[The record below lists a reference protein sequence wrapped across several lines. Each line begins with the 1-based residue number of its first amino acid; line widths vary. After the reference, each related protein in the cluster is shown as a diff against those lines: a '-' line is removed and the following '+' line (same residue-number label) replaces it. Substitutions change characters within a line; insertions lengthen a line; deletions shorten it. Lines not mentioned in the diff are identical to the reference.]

1 MRFCLPSLSL
11 CPSPLLIVSV
21 LLLQCSDTLKS
32 LHFRLIFKKVLK
44 QPLLLGVDGLG
55 LGVSVLQQRLVLL
68 VLVLVLPVLGVGGGC
83 CAGAG
88 DKDGGEQEEAELGG
102 PHHAVQ
108 CPRVLGAEAG
118 LPPRSSGPC
127 LYTPASPPPEPAIE
141 AEA

>member
-1 MRFCLPSLSL
+1 MRFCFPSLSL

-68 VLVLVLPVLGVGGGC
+68 VLDLPVLSGGGGR

-108 CPRVLGAEAG
+108 
-118 LPPRSSGPC
+118 
-127 LYTPASPPPEPAIE
+127 
-141 AEA
+141 

>member
-1 MRFCLPSLSL
+1 MRFCFPSLSL

-68 VLVLVLPVLGVGGGC
+68 VLVLPVLGVGGGR

-108 CPRVLGAEAG
+108 CPRVLGAEDG

-127 LYTPASPPPEPAIE
+127 LYTPASPPPEPATESE
-141 AEA
+141 A

>member
-1 MRFCLPSLSL
+1 M
-11 CPSPLLIVSV
+11 SV

-68 VLVLVLPVLGVGGGC
+68 VLVLSVLGVGGGR

-108 CPRVLGAEAG
+108 CPRVLGVEAG

>member
-1 MRFCLPSLSL
+1 MRFCFPSLSL

-68 VLVLVLPVLGVGGGC
+68 VLDLPVLGVSGGR

-108 CPRVLGAEAG
+108 CPRVIGVEAG

>member
-1 MRFCLPSLSL
+1 M
-11 CPSPLLIVSV
+11 SV

-44 QPLLLGVDGLG
+44 QPFLLGVDGLG

-68 VLVLVLPVLGVGGGC
+68 VLVLPVLGVGGGR

-108 CPRVLGAEAG
+108 CPRVIGVEDG

>member
-1 MRFCLPSLSL
+1 M
-11 CPSPLLIVSV
+11 SV

-55 LGVSVLQQRLVLL
+55 LGVSVLQQRLVLP
-68 VLVLVLPVLGVGGGC
+68 VLVLPVLGVGGGR

-127 LYTPASPPPEPAIE
+127 LYTPASPPPEPGIE

>member
-1 MRFCLPSLSL
+1 MRFCFPSLSL

-55 LGVSVLQQRLVLL
+55 LGVPVLQQRLVLL
-68 VLVLVLPVLGVGGGC
+68 VLVLPVLGVGGGR

-108 CPRVLGAEAG
+108 CARVLGAEAG

>member
-1 MRFCLPSLSL
+1 M
-11 CPSPLLIVSV
+11 SV

-44 QPLLLGVDGLG
+44 QPFLLGVDGLG

-68 VLVLVLPVLGVGGGC
+68 VLVLPVLGVGGGR

-88 DKDGGEQEEAELGG
+88 DQDGGEQEEAELGG